1 MRHWE
6 RDLVDHLVL
15 LMTLTGDEPL
25 DAALATLKSE
35 FPSLPSD
42 EAVRSGSLATT
53 LPRRD
58 AAPPA
63 GSPAGRPRH

>member
-15 LMTLTGDEPL
+15 LMMVAGDEPL
-25 DAALATLKSE
+25 DAALETLKSE

-42 EAVRSGSLATT
+42 EAVRSGRLATM
-53 LPRRD
+53 
-58 AAPPA
+58 
-63 GSPAGRPRH
+63 RPRQDG